1 MMAALIAAVSCA
13 VFMCC
18 LTLDIGAHHAC
29 WLLLQAL
36 FITASVPKVTSIAV
50 TRTMTKGLFMV
61 TSRLRPLTTEFSSF
75 KGRESC

>member
-1 MMAALIAAVSCA
+1 MWCRMLEV
-13 VFMCC
+13 
-18 LTLDIGAHHAC
+18 GAHHAC

-36 FITASVPKVTSIAV
+36 FIIASVLTAASTTA